1 MFDKSAAGSTTP
13 CFDEHL
19 PIKVLKTRIYL
30 IRGIRNPFEAESE
43 KWQNT
48 IQLSIGDIR
57 KWVKRAYGLDISK
70 SSVCSARDK
79 CGADKLEPGAAKIV
93 PKLKSKKELA
103 VLEAF
108 KALGFFA
115 GKEEQEAE
123 IIGNKKEHAY
133 RREVC
138 LMAETDFLPRLKPWV
153 SIR

>member
-1 MFDKSAAGSTTP
+1 MADVSDTGSTPVRSTTP

-19 PIKVLKTRIYL
+19 SIKVFKTRIYH
-30 IRGIRNPFEAESE
+30 ICGIRNPYEAESE

-48 IQLSIGDIR
+48 IQLSIGGVR

-70 SSVCSARDK
+70 SSVCSVRDK
-79 CGADKLEPGAAKIV
+79 CGADKLEIGAGKIV

-115 GKEEQEAE
+115 GKEEQGA
-123 IIGNKKEHAY
+123 
-133 RREVC
+133 
-138 LMAETDFLPRLKPWV
+138 
-153 SIR
+153 